1 MARTPLSLL
10 TYDFGSA
17 PGEEVVSMH
26 VFAHA
31 QQRRSTR
38 IDKAMPIV
46 VHGVGALREPY
57 DEQVSTLSISCHGCT
72 YLSRNEVI
80 QGDAVFLDVKPAND
94 AGKCST
100 RARVKWVQKVPAKDK
115 SFQVAVEL
123 EVAGNIWG
131 IVAPPS
137 DWFPAKLLE
146 TIESTGAGRELRVI
160 SRKEQQI
167 EPAHAAV
174 MEVSSRPERTGTAL
188 ASAQPITQLMV
199 GVGEQIQAMAAEA
212 AAAALVR
219 EKSRI
224 LDEFRSQLRDEAV
237 KTLQSAISA
246 SKEVIGRQALKELS
260 ESHEAEARTNYA
272 AWTKKIERDMESAR
286 QHILSQVKEVS
297 RSIDGMALS
306 TVERVQRNMETT
318 RGEAVERFVSRLRDQ
333 INPMLEVAKDSLQR
347 LGGAENALRKESQ
360 AIFAE
365 LENQLALSTNA
376 SLAKAHEELETN
388 TAAAL
393 SRSNESLQQLYQSFE
408 QAVRDNATS
417 LIASAEGQMTE
428 MLRGKA
434 ADLSREFSA
443 GLEVYTRNY
452 LETIGKSISEIPQN
466 IPVKARQ

>member
-1 MARTPLSLL
+1 
-10 TYDFGSA
+10 
-17 PGEEVVSMH
+17 MH

-38 IDKAMPIV
+38 IEKTMPIV

-72 YLSRNEVI
+72 YVSKNEVI
-80 QGDAVFLDVKPAND
+80 QGDAVFLDVKPVND
-94 AGKCST
+94 GAGKCSS
-100 RARVKWVQKVPAKDK
+100 RARVKWVQKLPAKDK

-123 EVAGNIWG
+123 DAAGNIWG
-131 IVAPPS
+131 ISSPPG
-137 DWFPAKLLE
+137 DWFPAKPPE
-146 TIESTGAGRELRVI
+146 AMDSAGTGRELRVV

-167 EPAHAAV
+167 EAAPAATDA
-174 MEVSSRPERTGTAL
+174 STRPERTGSAVS
-188 ASAQPITQLMV
+188 SAQPITQLMV
-199 GVGEQIQAMAAEA
+199 GVGEQIQVMAAEA
-212 AAAALVR
+212 AAAALIR

-260 ESHEAEARTNYA
+260 ESHEAEARSNYA
-272 AWTKKIERDMESAR
+272 AWTKKIERDMEGAR

-306 TVERVQRNMETT
+306 TMERVQRNMETT
-318 RGEAVERFVSRLRDQ
+318 RGEAVDRFVSRLRDQ

-376 SLAKAHEELETN
+376 SLAKVHEDLEQN

-393 SRSNESLQQLYQSFE
+393 ARSNESLQKLYQSFE
-408 QAVRDNATS
+408 QAVRENAKS
-417 LIASAEGQMTE
+417 LLVSAEGQVTDV
-428 MLRGKA
+428 LRGKA

-443 GLEVYTRNY
+443 GLEAYTRNY
-452 LETIGKSISEIPQN
+452 LEAVSKSIAEIPQN
-466 IPVKARQ
+466 MPVKTRQ